1 VCHSPPQSS
10 LSHVV
15 LRCAAAF
22 PEMTALGIASW
33 TDSPC
38 KRERASRGTHVGL
51 PERSRELVFSR
62 PCHRDTY
69 VRRLSYS
76 PENLREISRIAGY
89 GDPIYPSTTSSFS
102 TVLDCSSRRSR
113 NSAHRYRVF
122 QPWFWKKSFITR
134 RFNEIGLSPYINLVS
149 FSMSRKLNLFF
160 SMETISFIKF
170 CRAYICRYVNVI

>member
-1 VCHSPPQSS
+1 MCDSPPQSS

-33 TDSPC
+33 TDSPY
-38 KRERASRGTHVGL
+38 KRERASRGAHAGL
-51 PERSRELVFSR
+51 PGRSRELVFSR

-89 GDPIYPSTTSSFS
+89 GDPIYPSTTSSLS
-102 TVLDCSSRRSR
+102 AVDCSLLDEAGTPRTVIAYSNRDFEKKNSLSRDVSMRST
-113 NSAHRYRVF
+113 SI
-122 QPWFWKKSFITR
+122 PT
-134 RFNEIGLSPYINLVS
+134 
-149 FSMSRKLNLFF
+149 
-160 SMETISFIKF
+160 
-170 CRAYICRYVNVI
+170 